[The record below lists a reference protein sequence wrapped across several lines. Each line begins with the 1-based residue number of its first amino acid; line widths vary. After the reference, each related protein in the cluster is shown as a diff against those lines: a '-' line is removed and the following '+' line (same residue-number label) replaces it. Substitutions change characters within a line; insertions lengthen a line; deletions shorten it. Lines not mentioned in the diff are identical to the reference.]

1 MLFAS
6 FDFLLFLPP
15 VLAGYWML
23 GGHPRA
29 RLLLLLAASYFFYCA
44 GAKPAGG
51 ELPPAWYFL
60 GLLVAST
67 LTDYYAALG
76 IAKARA
82 RGGSGSSE
90 QWSRACC
97 SSSRLPG
104 LSV

>member
-82 RGGSGSSE
+82 RGGSGLA
-90 QWSRACC
+90 WLWR
-97 SSSRLPG
+97 
-104 LSV
+104 SVISNLGILGYF